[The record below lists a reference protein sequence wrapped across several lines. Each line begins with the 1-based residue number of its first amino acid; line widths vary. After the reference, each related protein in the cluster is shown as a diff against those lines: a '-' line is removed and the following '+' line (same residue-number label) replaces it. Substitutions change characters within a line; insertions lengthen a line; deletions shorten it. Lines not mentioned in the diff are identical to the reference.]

1 MAAKSQP
8 QSARAQE
15 ASLRAKHDQTYK
27 AFYAIVQTLQGLL
40 YGYVPDLL
48 KGAEKWFES
57 FDFENAELLPTE
69 HITPDLTRRYID
81 MLWRVPIVKG
91 GQAGKYLYVV
101 VLLEFQSR
109 VDRFMALRVQSAAL
123 RVYEYL
129 RKHQRPKRSRWVVP
143 ILPIVVYNGKAR
155 WTAPTRMRDLVQPIT
170 RPKAGAGDGEPA
182 FTGDSY
188 VVLDVGR
195 YAGRELPANN
205 IVSLMIRAETMNG
218 LVEAGKVL
226 DVALGQLETPQ
237 LEGLRQHFLLWFY
250 LMLGRQGVDC
260 KELLDEERM
269 RSMAK
274 AGKIRSFLDARV
286 QEANSKLKAE
296 GLEKGLEKGL
306 EQGLEQGLEKGLEQG
321 LEQGLEKGLERE
333 RELLQG
339 QAKRRFGAETAD
351 RLAACLAEIREHDRM
366 MAIGSWL
373 VDCAS
378 GAELLDRVEGRV

>member
-1 MAAKSQP
+1 M
-8 QSARAQE
+8 
-15 ASLRAKHDQTYK
+15 
-27 AFYAIVQTLQGLL
+27 QGLL
-40 YGYVPDLL
+40 YGYLPDLL
-48 KGAEKWFES
+48 KGAEKWFEY
-57 FDFENAELLPTE
+57 FDFENAECLLTE

-129 RKHQRPKRSRWVVP
+129 RQHQRPKRSRWVVP

-170 RPKAGAGDGEPA
+170 RPKAGAGDWEPA

-205 IVSLMIRAETMNG
+205 IVSLMIRTETMDG
-218 LVEAGKVL
+218 LVEPGKVL

-237 LEGLRQHFLLWFY
+237 LEGLRQHFLEWFY
-250 LMLGRQGVDC
+250 WVMERQGVDC
-260 KELLDEERM
+260 KELLDQERM

-274 AGKIRSFLDARV
+274 AGKKPTPS
-286 QEANSKLKAE
+286 
-296 GLEKGLEKGL
+296 
-306 EQGLEQGLEKGLEQG
+306 
-321 LEQGLEKGLERE
+321 
-333 RELLQG
+333 
-339 QAKRRFGAETAD
+339 
-351 RLAACLAEIREHDRM
+351 
-366 MAIGSWL
+366 
-373 VDCAS
+373 
-378 GAELLDRVEGRV
+378 

>member
-1 MAAKSQP
+1 MAAERQA
-8 QSARAQE
+8 QTARAKE
-15 ASLRAKHDQTYK
+15 ASRRAKHDQTYK

-40 YGYVPDLL
+40 GGYVPDLL
-48 KGAEKWFES
+48 KGAEEWFEC
-57 FDFENAELLPTE
+57 FDFEKAEPLPTE
-69 HITPDLTRRYID
+69 HIMPDLTRRYID

-91 GQAGKYLYVV
+91 RQAGKYLYVV

-155 WTAPTRMRDLVQPIT
+155 WTAPTRMRDLVQPST
-170 RPKAGAGDGEPA
+170 RPKAGAGPWEPA

-195 YAGRELPANN
+195 ELPENNN

-237 LEGLRQHFLLWFY
+237 LEGVRQHFLRWFY
-250 LMLGRQGVDC
+250 LMLERQGVDC
-260 KELLDEERM
+260 KELLDVERM

-296 GLEKGLEKGL
+296 GLE
-306 EQGLEQGLEKGLEQG
+306 QGLEKGLEKGREEG
-321 LEQGLEKGLERE
+321 LEQGREEGLEKGLERE

-339 QAKRRFGAETAD
+339 LAKQRFGAETAD

-373 VDCAS
+373 VNCAS
-378 GAELLDRVEGRV
+378 GPELLDRVEGRV

>member
-1 MAAKSQP
+1 M
-8 QSARAQE
+8 
-15 ASLRAKHDQTYK
+15 
-27 AFYAIVQTLQGLL
+27 QTLQGLV

-170 RPKAGAGDGEPA
+170 RPKAGAGDWEPA

-250 LMLGRQGVDC
+250 LMLERQGVDC

-296 GLEKGLEKGL
+296 GLEKGLE
-306 EQGLEQGLEKGLEQG
+306 QGLEKGLEKGLEQG
-321 LEQGLEKGLERE
+321 REQGLEQGLERE